1 MSEHKLLS
9 PCPFC
14 GEEIYYYFPFAGADF
29 DGHCRNKNCFMYG
42 IEITFGDVA
51 KYNTRPIEDELNA
64 RIAQL
69 EAERN
74 KLAEA
79 VGLMTTL
86 KPTMVVDSAH
96 PVEMALEVSEYITQ
110 LTAERNELEEK
121 LDKRL
126 YQLYMIDLAKTQN
139 ELDEWKADAERFI
152 QLANFN
158 NKKAS
163 EYFELHEQ
171 LVAKYGGEK

>member
-86 KPTMVVDSAH
+86 KPTMVVDSVH
-96 PVEMALEVSEYITQ
+96 PVEMALEVSEYIAQ
-110 LTAERNELEEK
+110 LTAER
-121 LDKRL
+121 
-126 YQLYMIDLAKTQN
+126 
-139 ELDEWKADAERFI
+139 DEWKQDAERFI

-171 LVAKYGGEK
+171 LVAKYGGENNEADVCNGSEKI